1 MTPYSL
7 CSTTSGS
14 DTSSISTMDVTATES
29 IFSDVD
35 TSPVN
40 GDDEDEEFMP
50 GIVYVGYTPPLPS

>member
-1 MTPYSL
+1 
-7 CSTTSGS
+7 
-14 DTSSISTMDVTATES
+14 MDVTATES